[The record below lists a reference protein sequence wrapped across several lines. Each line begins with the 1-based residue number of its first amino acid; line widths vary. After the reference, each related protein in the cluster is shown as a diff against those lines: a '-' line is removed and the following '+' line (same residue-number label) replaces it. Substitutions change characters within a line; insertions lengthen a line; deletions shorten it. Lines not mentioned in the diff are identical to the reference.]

1 MKEPIAIKG
10 LCNIGSIAILAFD
23 ETEDK
28 ITSCFYNMDKQE
40 STRTTKI
47 FYDAEGNA
55 YFKRYGAKYYLNEF
69 LRIEF

>member
-1 MKEPIAIKG
+1 MKEPVAIKP
-10 LCNIGSIAILAFD
+10 LCNIASIAVLAID

-28 ITSCFYNMDKQE
+28 ITSCFYNGDKQE
-40 STRTTKI
+40 RTRTTKI
-47 FYDAEGNA
+47 FYDTEGNA